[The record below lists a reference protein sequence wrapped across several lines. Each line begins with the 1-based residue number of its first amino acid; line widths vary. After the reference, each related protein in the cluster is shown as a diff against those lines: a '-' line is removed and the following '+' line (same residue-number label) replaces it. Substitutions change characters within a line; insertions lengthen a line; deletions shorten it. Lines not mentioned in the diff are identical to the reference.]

1 MIGLQRMCISIM
13 VHFNSITH
21 NTADTTQDC
30 GIISSCLYAAVSVTL
45 LADALKFRFYKNCL

>member
-1 MIGLQRMCISIM
+1 M

-30 GIISSCLYAAVSVTL
+30 GIISSCIYAAVSVTL